1 MTTTDAGPG
10 TGPGAG
16 LGDGATERYWAAVDT
31 GDAPAARD
39 VALAALDA
47 GATLPQVLDGLVGE
61 AQRRV
66 GRLWERAEW
75 TVARE
80 HGATAVGEFVVRS
93 LRERTRHGAHTRGGR
108 PLLVLC
114 AEREWHALPALML
127 SARLEHEGHP
137 VHYLGADVS
146 TAVLQGAL
154 METGPRAVL
163 VSASLSSSLVYVRR
177 HVEAARAVRVPVVVG
192 GSAFDPA
199 GARARRLGAS
209 AWVGPGDDTGAVVA
223 ALPTSVPPAED
234 LPGPGAREADTLMAS
249 HAAVAGDVVARMRAD
264 RTANRNALEAI
275 VDQVPHVVG
284 SLAAALL
291 LDDPRIVDESGVW
304 LREVASARGC
314 DGDTVSAVWSS
325 LERQV
330 ADFPCARALLA
341 RRA

>member
-1 MTTTDAGPG
+1 MTTTA
-10 TGPGAG
+10 AG
-16 LGDGATERYWAAVDT
+16 LEDGSADALGAATTERYWAAVDA

-80 HGATAVGEFVVRS
+80 HAATAVGEFVVHS
-93 LRERTRHGAHTRGGR
+93 LRERTRHGAHSRGGR

-127 SARLEHEGHP
+127 SARLEHEGHQ

-146 TAVLQGAL
+146 TAALQGAL

-192 GSAFDPA
+192 GSAFDAA
-199 GARARRLGAS
+199 GDRARRLGAT
-209 AWVGPGDDTGAVVA
+209 AWVGPDDDTGAVLT

-234 LPGPGAREADTLMAS
+234 LPGPGPREAHTLMAS

-264 RTANRNALEAI
+264 RSANRGALEAI

-284 SLAAALL
+284 ALAAALL
-291 LDDPRIVDESGVW
+291 LDDPRLVDQSGVW

-314 DGDTVSAVWSS
+314 DGDTVRGVWAS
-325 LERQV
+325 LELQV
-330 ADFPCARALLA
+330 AEFPCASALLA